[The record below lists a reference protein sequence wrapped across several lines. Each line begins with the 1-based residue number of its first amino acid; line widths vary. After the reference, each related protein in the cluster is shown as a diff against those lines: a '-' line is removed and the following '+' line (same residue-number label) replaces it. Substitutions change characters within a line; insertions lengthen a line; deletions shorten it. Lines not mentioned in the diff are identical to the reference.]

1 MIFIQNL
8 EKVTSTLKK
17 YFKNSNQNIYIFY
30 RETQDEVEIIKVV
43 NQRRP
48 SEEVSDKKIV
58 KAEKLVSQDLQPQPR
73 IVNNKTIE
81 NFQQTIQNLPN
92 QV

>member
-1 MIFIQNL
+1 M
-8 EKVTSTLKK
+8 
-17 YFKNSNQNIYIFY
+17 
-30 RETQDEVEIIKVV
+30 V

-48 SEEVSDKKIV
+48 SEEVRDKKIV
-58 KAEKLVSQDLQPQPR
+58 KAEKLVSQDLQTQPR

>member
-1 MIFIQNL
+1 M
-8 EKVTSTLKK
+8 
-17 YFKNSNQNIYIFY
+17 
-30 RETQDEVEIIKVV
+30 V

-58 KAEKLVSQDLQPQPR
+58 KAEKLVSQYLQPQ
-73 IVNNKTIE
+73 IVNNKIE
-81 NFQQTIQNLPN
+81 NFQQTLKNLPN

>member
-1 MIFIQNL
+1 M
-8 EKVTSTLKK
+8 
-17 YFKNSNQNIYIFY
+17 
-30 RETQDEVEIIKVV
+30 V

-48 SEEVSDKKIV
+48 SEEVRDKKIV

>member
-1 MIFIQNL
+1 MYFNL
-8 EKVTSTLKK
+8 
-17 YFKNSNQNIYIFY
+17 NISFY